1 MVPRLDQCGA
11 RKPTCMDTQVNM
23 KKVNRECIA
32 GWISSH
38 PELVALGDDVIIGM
52 IINMLDAEVRG
63 CKLVCLRVP
72 ANRYSLCWPQ
82 LCSNWTHTRCNSSS
96 PVFLTS
102 LLRRL

>member
-1 MVPRLDQCGA
+1 
-11 RKPTCMDTQVNM
+11 M

-72 ANRYSLCWPQ
+72 ANRYSLVGLNYAATGPIQ
-82 LCSNWTHTRCNSSS
+82 DATRAHRFS
-96 PVFLTS
+96 
-102 LLRRL
+102 

>member
-63 CKLVCLRVP
+63 CKLVCLRDT
-72 ANRYSLCWPQ
+72 ATRYSLAGLNYAATGPIQ
-82 LCSNWTHTRCNSSS
+82 DATRAHRFS
-96 PVFLTS
+96 
-102 LLRRL
+102 